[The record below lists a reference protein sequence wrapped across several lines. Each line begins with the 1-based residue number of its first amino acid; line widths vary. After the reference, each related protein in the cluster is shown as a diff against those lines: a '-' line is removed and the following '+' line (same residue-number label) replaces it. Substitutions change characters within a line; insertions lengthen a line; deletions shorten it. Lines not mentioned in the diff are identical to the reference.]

1 MPRVA
6 RFAASGAA
14 GGLAAGFAVGLL
26 DAALVLRAT
35 GAFWL
40 RPLELLEPLAV
51 YGIAGAVPGAL
62 LGIALALLHRRR
74 AATVW
79 TPFRL
84 ALGLGVAVG
93 AATVAWFHVYDVVL
107 PKHDRL
113 QPEPYALA
121 IAVALAAGALLF
133 AAAGRLGRH
142 KATSTGLRP
151 ALVAGFLVLA
161 PAGLLITRAVEQRH
175 ERDGAPGAA
184 PADAPD
190 ILLVVL
196 DTTRADALSLY
207 GNPRRTSPEIDAFA
221 RDGLVFRRAYAPG
234 TWTSVSHASL
244 FTGTYPSLHGT
255 YSHQTALKGELPTLA
270 EILGRAG
277 YDTLFASQKNL
288 LTRRAGWTR
297 GYRTAV
303 TLNVEDRV
311 EPVYRR
317 LDTPIARDQTRL
329 LVELALRWLVAGEA
343 SPQPL
348 FAFLN
353 LTAPHTRYIPREP
366 WYSEFVRGLDL
377 DGLDP
382 VALEHLA
389 STQDRREETR
399 AVSPQEA
406 AALRARYDSE
416 VAFMDAQLGPLLDWA
431 RAHARSRPLVT
442 VITSDHGE
450 LLGEHA
456 MLYHGKRPFEELI
469 RIPLVVWTKPPGKI
483 GESDELASLV
493 DLLPTFARLAGV
505 DLSAHPQLQGRSLLH
520 DPPPPVVF
528 SEHWTKERDLDG
540 TRRTLS
546 ATKVAID
553 GDHKLV
559 WESSGEAAFYVLRDD
574 PRESRNLAESRAADV
589 QRLEAELGRRFELK
603 RETVVEEVLEE
614 EKRRLEALGYLD

>member
-1 MPRVA
+1 MPPVA
-6 RFAASGAA
+6 RFASWGAA
-14 GGLAAGFAVGLL
+14 GGLAAGFAVGLV
-26 DAALVLRAT
+26 DSALVLWAT

-40 RPLELLEPLAV
+40 RPAELLEPLAV
-51 YGIAGAVPGAL
+51 YGIAGAIPGAL
-62 LGIALALLHRRR
+62 LGIALALPRRRR
-74 AATVW
+74 ADAVW
-79 TPFRL
+79 TAFRL

-93 AATVAWFHVYDVVL
+93 AGAVACFHVYDVVL

-133 AAAGRLGRH
+133 AAAGRLGRQ
-142 KATSTGLRP
+142 KAASTGLRA
-151 ALVAGFLVLA
+151 ALVAGFLALA

-244 FTGTYPSLHGT
+244 FTGTYPSVHGT
-255 YSHQTALKGELPTLA
+255 YSHQTALKDELPTLA
-270 EILGRAG
+270 EILRRAG

-303 TLNVEDRV
+303 TLNLEDRV

-317 LDTPIARDQTRL
+317 FETPIARDQTTL
-329 LVELALRWLVAGEA
+329 LVELTFRWLAAREA

-353 LTAPHTRYIPREP
+353 LNTPHTRYIPREP
-366 WYSEFVRGLDL
+366 WYSEFVRHLDL

-399 AVSPQEA
+399 ALSPQEVG
-406 AALRARYDSE
+406 ALRARYDSE
-416 VAFMDAQLGPLLDWA
+416 VAFMDAQLGRLLDWA

-450 LLGEHA
+450 LLGEHS
-456 MLYHGKRPFEELI
+456 MLYHGKHPFEELI
-469 RIPLVVWTKPPGKI
+469 RLPLVVWTKPAGRI
-483 GESDELASLV
+483 GVSDELASLV

-520 DPPPPVVF
+520 EPAPPVVF
-528 SEHWTKERDLDG
+528 SEHWTTDGELDG
-540 TRRTLS
+540 KRRTLS
-546 ATKVAID
+546 AIKVAID

-559 WESSGEAAFYVLRDD
+559 WEASGEPAFYVLRDD
-574 PRESRNLAESRAADV
+574 PRESRDLAQSRPGDV
-589 QRLEAELGRRFELK
+589 KRLEAELSRLFELK
-603 RETVVEEVLEE
+603 HEGVVEEVVEE
-614 EKRRLEALGYLD
+614 ERRRLEALGYLD